1 MSVFER
7 CLEKCRARKGAVVY
21 SDGEDRR
28 VVSAA
33 AKLIREGLVEPILI
47 GDPEKVRAALQESG
61 ETGVSLQVVNPY
73 NPALLQH
80 NAAEY
85 MSIQKGKG
93 KDISEEE
100 AIKAVKNPLAAG
112 ALMVRRGEAEIGVAG
127 NLSSTADVIRA
138 GLRMVGTAA
147 GSKTVSS
154 FFFMLKDNNVC
165 MFTDCAVIPEPTS
178 AQLADIAI
186 STAGVYKRVMGDEA
200 RVALLSF
207 STKGSAKHE
216 RVDKVRAALEE
227 IKTRLNI
234 AFTSAEG
241 NCRTEQTALCLC
253 CDRDITD
260 RYIVISSRR
269 PGARSLGTR
278 TCSCSPPL
286 KPATSVIKSRS
297 ASAAGRPSAPC
308 SRALRTVG
316 MTFRGDA
323 AATTSTKSVSSAWA

>member
-7 CLEKCRARKGAVVY
+7 CLEKCRARKGVVVY

-47 GDPEKVRAALQESG
+47 GDPEKVRTALQESG

-85 MSIQKGKG
+85 MAIQKAKG

-100 AIKAVKNPLAAG
+100 AVKAVKNPLAAG

-154 FFFMLKDNNVC
+154 FFFMLKDNRVC

-186 STAGVYKRVMGDEA
+186 STADVYKRVMGDEA

-227 IKTRLNI
+227 IKTREPNLLVDGELQLD
-234 AFTSAEG
+234 AAVEPEVARLKAPGSPVAG
-241 NCRTEQTALCLC
+241 NA
-253 CDRDITD
+253 
-260 RYIVISSRR
+260 
-269 PGARSLGTR
+269 
-278 TCSCSPPL
+278 
-286 KPATSVIKSRS
+286 ATSVIKSRS
-297 ASAAGRPSAPC
+297 ASAAGRPSAPY
-308 SRALRTVG
+308 SRALRMVG

-323 AATTSTKSVSSAWA
+323 AATTSTK

>member
-1 MSVFER
+1 MEKIASFAIDHDVLVPGLYVSRVDMGDIITYDLRFKRPNDGHPLDAAAAHTVEHIFATYLR
-7 CLEKCRARKGAVVY
+7 SSEIRDKVVYFGPMGCLTGFYMILKGATH
-21 SDGEDRR
+21 G
-28 VVSAA
+28 
-33 AKLIREGLVEPILI
+33 
-47 GDPEKVRAALQESG
+47 
-61 ETGVSLQVVNPY
+61 
-73 NPALLQH
+73 
-80 NAAEY
+80 
-85 MSIQKGKG
+85 
-93 KDISEEE
+93 E

-227 IKTRLNI
+227 IKTREPNLLVDGELQLDAAVEPEVARLKAPGSPVAGNANVFVFPSLEAGNI
-234 AFTSAEG
+234 GYKIAQRFG
-241 NCRTEQTALCLC
+241 GWTALGPLLQGFAHGWHDLSRGCSS
-253 CDRDITD
+253 DDI
-260 RYIVISSRR
+260 YKISVV
-269 PGARSLGTR
+269 GLG
-278 TCSCSPPL
+278 
-286 KPATSVIKSRS
+286 
-297 ASAAGRPSAPC
+297 
-308 SRALRTVG
+308 
-316 MTFRGDA
+316 MNRGGQQ
-323 AATTSTKSVSSAWA
+323 

>member
-147 GSKTVSS
+147 RKQ
-154 FFFMLKDNNVC
+154 D
-165 MFTDCAVIPEPTS
+165 
-178 AQLADIAI
+178 
-186 STAGVYKRVMGDEA
+186 RVK
-200 RVALLSF
+200 LLLHAEGQQRLHVHRLRGHSGTHF
-207 STKGSAKHE
+207 
-216 RVDKVRAALEE
+216 RAACGHCDQH
-227 IKTRLNI
+227 RRRVQARHGRRGPCGP
-234 AFTSAEG
+234 AFLLHEG
-241 NCRTEQTALCLC
+241 QRQA
-253 CDRDITD
+253 
-260 RYIVISSRR
+260 
-269 PGARSLGTR
+269 
-278 TCSCSPPL
+278 
-286 KPATSVIKSRS
+286 
-297 ASAAGRPSAPC
+297 
-308 SRALRTVG
+308 
-316 MTFRGDA
+316 
-323 AATTSTKSVSSAWA
+323 

>member
-85 MSIQKGKG
+85 MSIQKDKG

-227 IKTRLNI
+227 IKTREPNLLVDGEPSW
-234 AFTSAEG
+234 TPPSSPKSPG
-241 NCRTEQTALCLC
+241 
-253 CDRDITD
+253 
-260 RYIVISSRR
+260 SRR
-269 PGARSLGTR
+269 PGARSPGTR

>member
-7 CLEKCRARKGAVVY
+7 CLEKCRARKGVVVY

-47 GDPEKVRAALQESG
+47 GDPEKVRTALQESG

-85 MSIQKGKG
+85 MAIQKAKG

-100 AIKAVKNPLAAG
+100 AVKAVKNPLAAG

-154 FFFMLKDNNVC
+154 FFFMLKDNRVC

-186 STAGVYKRVMGDEA
+186 STADVYKRVMGDEA

-216 RVDKVRAALEE
+216 RVDKVRAAL
-227 IKTRLNI
+227 
-234 AFTSAEG
+234 
-241 NCRTEQTALCLC
+241 
-253 CDRDITD
+253 
-260 RYIVISSRR
+260 
-269 PGARSLGTR
+269 
-278 TCSCSPPL
+278 
-286 KPATSVIKSRS
+286 
-297 ASAAGRPSAPC
+297 
-308 SRALRTVG
+308 
-316 MTFRGDA
+316 
-323 AATTSTKSVSSAWA
+323 

>member
-47 GDPEKVRAALQESG
+47 GTPEKVRAALQESG

-73 NPALLQH
+73 TPALLQH

-85 MSIQKGKG
+85 MSIQKDKG

-154 FFFMLKDNNVC
+154 
-165 MFTDCAVIPEPTS
+165 
-178 AQLADIAI
+178 
-186 STAGVYKRVMGDEA
+186 
-200 RVALLSF
+200 
-207 STKGSAKHE
+207 
-216 RVDKVRAALEE
+216 
-227 IKTRLNI
+227 
-234 AFTSAEG
+234 
-241 NCRTEQTALCLC
+241 
-253 CDRDITD
+253 
-260 RYIVISSRR
+260 SS
-269 PGARSLGTR
+269 
-278 TCSCSPPL
+278 C
-286 KPATSVIKSRS
+286 
-297 ASAAGRPSAPC
+297 
-308 SRALRTVG
+308 
-316 MTFRGDA
+316 
-323 AATTSTKSVSSAWA
+323 

>member
-1 MSVFER
+1 
-7 CLEKCRARKGAVVY
+7 
-21 SDGEDRR
+21 
-28 VVSAA
+28 
-33 AKLIREGLVEPILI
+33 
-47 GDPEKVRAALQESG
+47 
-61 ETGVSLQVVNPY
+61 
-73 NPALLQH
+73 
-80 NAAEY
+80 
-85 MSIQKGKG
+85 
-93 KDISEEE
+93 
-100 AIKAVKNPLAAG
+100 
-112 ALMVRRGEAEIGVAG
+112 MVRRGEAEIGVAG

-227 IKTRLNI
+227 IKTREPNLLVDGELQLD
-234 AFTSAEG
+234 AAVEPEVARLKAPG
-241 NCRTEQTALCLC
+241 
-253 CDRDITD
+253 
-260 RYIVISSRR
+260 SRS
-269 PGARSLGTR
+269 PGTR

>member
-216 RVDKVRAALEE
+216 RVDKVHSLSKITFAENVRIDASVSLS
-227 IKTRLNI
+227 ISLIQQVYPII
-234 AFTSAEG
+234 AISTFL
-241 NCRTEQTALCLC
+241 TE
-253 CDRDITD
+253 R
-260 RYIVISSRR
+260 
-269 PGARSLGTR
+269 
-278 TCSCSPPL
+278 
-286 KPATSVIKSRS
+286 TSVSTYFVETTSS
-297 ASAAGRPSAPC
+297 AS
-308 SRALRTVG
+308 
-316 MTFRGDA
+316 
-323 AATTSTKSVSSAWA
+323 TKT

>member
-227 IKTRLNI
+227 IKTRI
-234 AFTSAEG
+234 GQISAELKTL
-241 NCRTEQTALCLC
+241 RQDIKLCAA
-253 CDRDITD
+253 IA
-260 RYIVISSRR
+260 
-269 PGARSLGTR
+269 ARSLEIANR
-278 TCSCSPPL
+278 NAQL
-286 KPATSVIKSRS
+286 KQIEEGEVERKREQERKHGKTHIR
-297 ASAAGRPSAPC
+297 
-308 SRALRTVG
+308 
-316 MTFRGDA
+316 
-323 AATTSTKSVSSAWA
+323 

>member
-207 STKGSAKHE
+207 STKGSGKGGTVALSQKATEIAKE
-216 RVDKVRAALEE
+216 LAPE
-227 IKTRLNI
+227 
-234 AFTSAEG
+234 
-241 NCRTEQTALCLC
+241 TANSSW
-253 CDRDITD
+253 TPP
-260 RYIVISSRR
+260 SSPKSPGSRR
-269 PGARSLGTR
+269 PGARSPGTR
-278 TCSCSPPL
+278 TYSCSPPL

>member
-85 MSIQKGKG
+85 MSIQKDKG

-112 ALMVRRGEAEIGVAG
+112 ALMVRRGEAEIGVA
-127 NLSSTADVIRA
+127 R
-138 GLRMVGTAA
+138 
-147 GSKTVSS
+147 
-154 FFFMLKDNNVC
+154 
-165 MFTDCAVIPEPTS
+165 EPVLHGRRHPRRP
-178 AQLADIAI
+178 AH
-186 STAGVYKRVMGDEA
+186 GRHRRPEA
-200 RVALLSF
+200 RPC
-207 STKGSAKHE
+207 
-216 RVDKVRAALEE
+216 RA
-227 IKTRLNI
+227 
-234 AFTSAEG
+234 
-241 NCRTEQTALCLC
+241 
-253 CDRDITD
+253 
-260 RYIVISSRR
+260 SS
-269 PGARSLGTR
+269 
-278 TCSCSPPL
+278 SC
-286 KPATSVIKSRS
+286 
-297 ASAAGRPSAPC
+297 
-308 SRALRTVG
+308 
-316 MTFRGDA
+316 
-323 AATTSTKSVSSAWA
+323 

>member
-7 CLEKCRARKGAVVY
+7 CLEKCRARKGVVVY

-47 GDPEKVRAALQESG
+47 GDPEKVRTALQESG

-85 MSIQKGKG
+85 MASQKAKG
-93 KDISEEE
+93 KDTSEEE
-100 AIKAVKNPLAAG
+100 DVKAVKNPLAAG

-154 FFFMLKDNNVC
+154 FFFMLKDNRVC

-186 STAGVYKRVMGDEA
+186 STADVYKRVMGDEA

-227 IKTRLNI
+227 IKTREPNLLVDGELQLDAAVEPEVARLKAPGSPVAGNANVFVFPSLEAGNI
-234 AFTSAEG
+234 GYKIAQRFG
-241 NCRTEQTALCLC
+241 GWTALGPLLQGFAHGWHDLSRGCSS
-253 CDRDITD
+253 DDI
-260 RYIVISSRR
+260 YKISVV
-269 PGARSLGTR
+269 GLG
-278 TCSCSPPL
+278 
-286 KPATSVIKSRS
+286 
-297 ASAAGRPSAPC
+297 
-308 SRALRTVG
+308 
-316 MTFRGDA
+316 MNRGGQQ
-323 AATTSTKSVSSAWA
+323 

>member
-33 AKLIREGLVEPILI
+33 AKLIREGLV
-47 GDPEKVRAALQESG
+47 DPEKVRAALQESG

-85 MSIQKGKG
+85 MSIQKDKG

-216 RVDKVRAALEE
+216 RVDKVRAALEA
-227 IKTRLNI
+227 RRR
-234 AFTSAEG
+234 
-241 NCRTEQTALCLC
+241 RTPVGRRRRA
-253 CDRDITD
+253 R
-260 RYIVISSRR
+260 SRQAQ
-269 PGARSLGTR
+269 GAREPGR
-278 TCSCSPPL
+278 RERERVRVPL
-286 KPATSVIKSRS
+286 P
-297 ASAAGRPSAPC
+297 
-308 SRALRTVG
+308 
-316 MTFRGDA
+316 
-323 AATTSTKSVSSAWA
+323 

>member
-7 CLEKCRARKGAVVY
+7 CLEKCRARKGVVVY

-47 GDPEKVRAALQESG
+47 GDPEKVRTALQESG

-73 NPALLQH
+73 NQALLQH

-85 MSIQKGKG
+85 MAIQKAKG

-100 AIKAVKNPLAAG
+100 AVKAVKNPLAAG

-138 GLRMVGTAA
+138 GLRMIGTAA

-154 FFFMLKDNNVC
+154 FFFMLKDNKVC

-186 STAGVYKRVMGDEA
+186 STAGVYKRVMGDEPHLLVDGELQLDAAVEPEVA
-200 RVALLSF
+200 RLKAPGSPVA
-207 STKGSAKHE
+207 GSAN
-216 RVDKVRAALEE
+216 VFVFPSLEAG
-227 IKTRLNI
+227 NI
-234 AFTSAEG
+234 GYKIAQRFG
-241 NCRTEQTALCLC
+241 GWTALGPLLQGFAHGWHDLSRGCSS
-253 CDRDITD
+253 DDI
-260 RYIVISSRR
+260 YKISVV
-269 PGARSLGTR
+269 GLG
-278 TCSCSPPL
+278 
-286 KPATSVIKSRS
+286 
-297 ASAAGRPSAPC
+297 
-308 SRALRTVG
+308 
-316 MTFRGDA
+316 MNRGGQQ
-323 AATTSTKSVSSAWA
+323 